1 MTPADLETVYE
12 ALAEQLDAIGSAQRE
27 LYLAKLALLL
37 AHEIADAGRVRS
49 LVAEA
54 ASNLEV

>member
-12 ALAEQLDAIGSAQRE
+12 ALAEQLDAIGPDRRE

-37 AHEIADAGRVRS
+37 VHEIADAGRARS
-49 LVAEA
+49 LVADA
-54 ASNLEV
+54 ASNLEI

>member
-1 MTPADLETVYE
+1 MTHADLESVYE
-12 ALAEQLDAIGSAQRE
+12 ALAEQLDAIGPDHRE

-37 AHEIADAGRVRS
+37 AHEIADAGRARS